1 MGKKMSNAPVYFTV
15 AQIRFNPILNLDSYV
30 STIQPKMKD
39 LKFSDYRQENMQ
51 RLVLPIGGG
60 DVGQM
65 SSPSLVPHSRF
76 IFGDRDGLSNFVL
89 ENNSIAFQ
97 TTAYDTFEMFSKTL
111 LAGLGVVHGTL
122 GLDFTER
129 VGLRYLDAV
138 QPEQASESLSDYL
151 IPEVL
156 GLSRSIGGNLE
167 HSVSETLT
175 SRDSCRLISRVII
188 QDGQVGLPP
197 ELVIVAPKV
206 NPRFT
211 QSQGLYAIIDSD
223 AFSEQR
229 ESFDLAKIEQH
240 LMVLHEEIKKSFEAT
255 ITAHARKVWG

>member
-15 AQIRFNPILNLDSYV
+15 AQIRFNPILNLDGYM

-39 LKFSDYRQENMQ
+39 LHFPDYKQENMQ
-51 RLVLPIGGG
+51 RLVLPIAGGE
-60 DVGQM
+60 VGQI
-65 SSPSLVPHSRF
+65 SPPSLVPHSRF
-76 IFGDRDGLSNFVL
+76 VFGDREGMSNFVL

-97 TTAYDTFEMFSKTL
+97 TTAYDTFEVFSGKL
-111 LAGLGVVHGTL
+111 FAGLKVIHGTL

-129 VGLRYLDAV
+129 VGLRYLDAI
-138 QPEQASESLSDYL
+138 QPDQTGESLSDYL

-175 SRDSCRLISRVII
+175 HRNSCRLVSRVII
-188 QDGQVGLPP
+188 QNGQVGLPP
-197 ELVIVAPKV
+197 DLLVVAPKV

-211 QSQGLYAIIDSD
+211 QGQGLYAIIDSD

-229 ESFDLAKIEQH
+229 ESFDLAKLEQH
-240 LMVLHEEIKKSFEAT
+240 LLVLHDEIKKSFEAT
-255 ITAHARKVWG
+255 ITAHARQVWD